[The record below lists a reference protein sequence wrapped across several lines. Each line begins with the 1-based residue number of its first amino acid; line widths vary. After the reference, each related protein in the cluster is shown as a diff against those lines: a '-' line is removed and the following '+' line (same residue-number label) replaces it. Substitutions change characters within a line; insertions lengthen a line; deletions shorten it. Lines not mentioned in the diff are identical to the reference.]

1 MYLSKH
7 FTLAE
12 MTVSETAARQGIDN
26 TPDAM
31 TLANLR
37 RLCAF
42 LEQVRLLF
50 DKPILVSSGYRSV
63 ELNRVVGG
71 SRCSVHMQG
80 LAADVNVLGVA
91 PGVLARRVADSPLM
105 FDQLILE
112 FDQWVHVALAARAE
126 RRQLLTIRKGTG
138 YLPGLV

>member
-1 MYLSKH
+1 MYLSEH

-12 MTVSETAARQGIDN
+12 LTVSESAARQGIDN
-26 TPDAM
+26 TPDSI

-37 RLCAF
+37 RLCTL

-50 DKPILVSSGYRSV
+50 DKPILVSSGYRSA

-71 SRCSVHMQG
+71 SRTSAHMQG
-80 LAADVNVLGVA
+80 LAADINVLGVTPSA
-91 PGVLARRVADSPLM
+91 LAQRVADSPLT
-105 FDQLILE
+105 FDQLIIE
-112 FDQWVHVALAARAE
+112 YDQWVHLGLSSTPE